1 MWPVG
6 EPDWPSCTC
15 LTLTRGETLS
25 DNLERVIA
33 FRLSRQHID
42 KPLPPSALAEA
53 ASLGI
58 QDTNPGSAVLA
69 LALRCAGTDLD
80 AMSGAVAD
88 GTLVPAWGPRLAS
101 HLVPPGRLTM
111 LTQALLADDE
121 KSLAV
126 QIPAPTGVSSRKHVS
141 LATLI
146 PEMGEVIAGILGK
159 EPLTK
164 EQVGE
169 QLNDHLPEG
178 ISYFCA
184 RCGRMHPPEAFVR
197 LMMWTGRVRLQP
209 DESTRKEVIAPQS
222 LWLPKD
228 NVPAGELAEA
238 KVSVVREFLRSYGPA
253 DAALFAGWAGI
264 GIRYAAKLWKS
275 LGDDLVPVTVA
286 GQERSLLA
294 ADEDE
299 FGVAQPAE
307 GIVMLPAYDPFLQ
320 ARDREIITPDTARQ
334 KQIWRFNVN
343 PGVVLENGKLLAL
356 WRARRSG
363 ARLGVEINPYAKISR
378 KAQDAMEKKAGE
390 MAAVLGKSSA
400 ELTIGPAPK

>member
-1 MWPVG
+1 MFP
-6 EPDWPSCTC
+6 
-15 LTLTRGETLS
+15 R
-25 DNLERVIA
+25 
-33 FRLSRQHID
+33 SRDGKALVVEQ
-42 KPLPPSALAEA
+42 PLDFEDSFDIFA
-53 ASLGI
+53 AI
-58 QDTNPGSAVLA
+58 Q
-69 LALRCAGTDLD
+69 
-80 AMSGAVAD
+80 AVAAGALD
-88 GTLVPAWGPRLAS
+88 GLQRGKFRFPIAQNEGLRRRQTAHFSDTEKTLL
-101 HLVPPGRLTM
+101 
-111 LTQALLADDE
+111 
-121 KSLAV
+121 
-126 QIPAPTGVSSRKHVS
+126 
-141 LATLI
+141 
-146 PEMGEVIAGILGK
+146 
-159 EPLTK
+159 
-164 EQVGE
+164 
-169 QLNDHLPEG
+169 
-178 ISYFCA
+178 
-184 RCGRMHPPEAFVR
+184 
-197 LMMWTGRVRLQP
+197 
-209 DESTRKEVIAPQS
+209 
-222 LWLPKD
+222 
-228 NVPAGELAEA
+228 
-238 KVSVVREFLRSYGPA
+238 REFLRSYGPA